1 MHDKKGILIVD
12 DHPLFREGLRSL
24 LAQHSVFVVVG
35 EAGDGN
41 EALRKAEDLKPDVVI
56 MDISLPDV
64 SGIEVTR
71 NIREALPETKVVMV
85 SVHCKID
92 YITKA
97 FEAGATGY
105 FTKETAAEKLVECI
119 QAVINGDYYVDSAL
133 SHEVVK
139 SLLKSSKKELAKADA
154 EYTAL
159 TSREQEIL
167 RLIAEGQS
175 TKEIASSLF
184 ISPKTVEN
192 HRTNIMS
199 KLDLHSTMELV
210 RYAAKY
216 GIIDIDLWKGQQ
228 DH

>member
-1 MHDKKGILIVD
+1 MEDKTRILIVD
-12 DHPLFREGLRSL
+12 DHPFFREGLKSL
-24 LAQHSVFVVVG
+24 LAQNAAFEVVG
-35 EAGDGN
+35 EAGEGD
-41 EALRKAEDLKPDVVI
+41 EALKKAEDLRPDLVI
-56 MDISLPDV
+56 MDITLPDM

-71 NIREALPETKVVMV
+71 NIRESLPDTKVVMLSMHHKV
-85 SVHCKID
+85 D

-105 FTKETAAEKLVECI
+105 FTKETATEKLVECI
-119 QAVINGDYYVDSAL
+119 KTVMKGDYYVDSSL

-139 SLLKSSKKELAKADA
+139 SLLKSSEKESESTEG

-159 TSREQEIL
+159 TPREQEVL
-167 RLIAEGQS
+167 RLIAEGLS
-175 TKEIASSLF
+175 NKEIANSLF

-216 GIIDIDLWKGQQ
+216 GIIDIDLWKR
-228 DH
+228 